1 MTANG
6 PVLALCGGIGG
17 AKLALGLA
25 RVLPPG
31 DLTIAVN
38 TADDFEHLGLCISP
52 DLDTVTYALA
62 DIDNLETGWGR
73 RNETWCFMQALAE
86 VGGETW
92 FKLGDRDLAL
102 HVERTRRLRNGETL
116 SAITADIARRFG
128 IESRILPMSD
138 NRVSTMVHTPDGTL
152 PFQRYFVEQQCVP
165 EVTGFAFEGA
175 AAAAPHPAI
184 LAALSDRRLRA
195 VVICPSN
202 PYISI
207 DPILALPG
215 LRAALRRAS
224 APVVAVSPII
234 GGRAV
239 KGPTAKMMQELGLS
253 VDVRTVAAHYGDML
267 NGYVIDA
274 ADDSFANELDLPV
287 LVTPTLMRSLADRE
301 ALARAVL
308 DFADRLRVAPAR
320 WASGGVR

>member
-1 MTANG
+1 MTASG
-6 PVLALCGGIGG
+6 HVLALCGGIGG
-17 AKLALGLA
+17 AKLVLGLA

-31 DLTIAVN
+31 ALTVAVN
-38 TADDFEHLGLCISP
+38 TGDDFEHLDLCISP
-52 DLDTVTYALA
+52 DLDTLTYALA
-62 DIDNLETGWGR
+62 GVDNLETGWGR
-73 RNETWCFMQALAE
+73 RDETWSFMHALAE

-116 SAITADIARRFG
+116 SAVTADIARRFG

-138 NRVSTMVHTPDGTL
+138 HRVRTMVRTRDGTL
-152 PFQRYFVEQQCVP
+152 EFQRYFVEQQCAP
-165 EVTGFAFEGA
+165 EVTRFTFEGA
-175 AAAAPHPAI
+175 AAAVPHPAI
-184 LAALSDRRLRA
+184 LAALCDRRLRA

-215 LRAALRRAS
+215 LRSALRHAS
-224 APVVAVSPII
+224 APVIAVSPII

-239 KGPTAKMMQELGLS
+239 KGPTAKMMRELGLS
-253 VDVRTVAAHYGDML
+253 VDVRTVATHYGDML
-267 NGYVIDA
+267 SGYVIDL
-274 ADDSFANELDLPV
+274 ADDSVASELDLPV
-287 LVTPTLMRSLADRE
+287 VVTPTLMNSLADRE

-308 DFADRLRVAPAR
+308 EFADRLQVAPAR
-320 WASGGVR
+320 WASGGNR

>member
-6 PVLALCGGIGG
+6 HVLAFCGGIGG

-25 RVLPPG
+25 RVLPRG
-31 DLTIAVN
+31 ALTVAVN
-38 TADDFEHLGLCISP
+38 TGDDFEHLGLCISP

-62 DIDNLETGWGR
+62 GIDNLETGWGR
-73 RNETWCFMQALAE
+73 RDETWGFMQALAE

-138 NRVSTMVHTPDGTL
+138 HRVCTMVRTCDGTL
-152 PFQRYFVEQQCVP
+152 PFQRYFVEQQCAPAVA
-165 EVTGFAFEGA
+165 GFAFEGA
-175 AAAAPHPAI
+175 AVAAPHPAI
-184 LAALSDRRLRA
+184 LEALSDRRLRA

-207 DPILALPG
+207 DPILALPS
-215 LRAALRRAS
+215 LRAALKRAA
-224 APVVAVSPII
+224 APVIAVSPII
-234 GGRAV
+234 GGGR
-239 KGPTAKMMQELGLS
+239 
-253 VDVRTVAAHYGDML
+253 
-267 NGYVIDA
+267 
-274 ADDSFANELDLPV
+274 
-287 LVTPTLMRSLADRE
+287 
-301 ALARAVL
+301 
-308 DFADRLRVAPAR
+308 
-320 WASGGVR
+320 